1 MLVDSAQN
9 QQHNDAHQKY
19 SKKFGIS
26 FGLHYLCTIIIP
38 TAMKFKEE
46 INESFTMLEAIQE
59 AQRCLHCKVPQ
70 CKKGCPINNDIPDWI
85 HELKKGN
92 LGNAIS
98 IIRAKSNLPAVC
110 GRVCGHEKQCEGACV
125 LGKKDRP
132 VSIGKLERFVADFDS
147 ENELTHEGGVEKSRG
162 KVAVIGAGPSGITV
176 AGDLSRMGFA
186 VEVFEMEQQC
196 GGMLRYGIPEY
207 RLPKEV
213 VAREIRYIE
222 KMGVIIHR
230 NTHVGVEITVDGL
243 FNQGFDAVFIGTGL
257 GKPKS
262 LEIPIYQNG
271 KCISEGENAIK
282 CSDLKRVR
290 LAAHFLRR
298 VELIS
303 EGFMSPDETHVDKGA
318 KVFIVGCGNTAMDA
332 SRTALR
338 VGVESVEVIY
348 NRGIDTMSAL
358 RAEYDDAVKEGVKFN
373 WWSSIE
379 EIHVDDN
386 LDIKEIVLKTAEPD
400 KEPVLRTLPADN
412 VIMAI
417 GATPN
422 TKIVRTTSGLEND
435 ERKFLITREVP
446 YGMTTRKGV
455 FAGGDVANRQATVV
469 HAMQDAKKVA
479 LGIAQY
485 VDAVRL
491 MKAINI

>member
-1 MLVDSAQN
+1 
-9 QQHNDAHQKY
+9 
-19 SKKFGIS
+19 
-26 FGLHYLCTIIIP
+26 
-38 TAMKFKEE
+38 MKFKEE
-46 INESFTMLEAIQE
+46 INESYTMAEAIKE
-59 AQRCLHCKVPQ
+59 AQRCLQCKVPQ
-70 CKKGCPINNDIPDWI
+70 CKKGCPISNDIPDWI

-92 LGNAIS
+92 MGNAIS

-125 LGKKDRP
+125 LGKKGQP
-132 VSIGKLERFVADFDS
+132 VNIGKLERFVADFDS
-147 ENELTHEGGVEKSRG
+147 ENELTHEDVAEKTRG

-176 AGDLSRMGFA
+176 AGDLARIGFA
-186 VEVFEMEQQC
+186 VEMFEMEAQC
-196 GGMLRYGIPEY
+196 GGVLRYGIPEY

-213 VAREIRYIE
+213 VAREIRHIE

-230 NTHVGVEITVDGL
+230 NTHVGVEITVDTL
-243 FNQGFDAVFIGTGL
+243 FEQGFDAIFIGTGL

-271 KCISEGENAIK
+271 RCISDGEGATK
-282 CSDLKRVR
+282 CADLKRIR

-303 EGFMSPDETHVDKGA
+303 EGFMKRDEIPVDEGA
-318 KVFIVGCGNTAMDA
+318 KVYVIGCGNTAMDA

-338 VGVESVEVIY
+338 IGASAVDIIY
-348 NRGIDTMSAL
+348 HRGIDTMSAL
-358 RAEYDDAVKEGVKFN
+358 RAEYDDAVKEGVNFN
-373 WWSSIE
+373 WWSSIT

-386 LDIKEIVLKTAEPD
+386 LDIKEIVLETKEPD
-400 KEPVLRTLPADN
+400 KEPVRKVLPADN
-412 VIMAI
+412 IIMAI

-422 TKIVRTTSGLEND
+422 TKIVRSTSGLEND
-435 ERKFLITREVP
+435 DRKFLITRDVP

-469 HAMQDAKKVA
+469 HAMQDAKLVA
-479 LGIAQY
+479 QGITQY
-485 VDAVRL
+485 VDAVKL
-491 MKAINI
+491 MKIINM

>member
-1 MLVDSAQN
+1 MR
-9 QQHNDAHQKY
+9 
-19 SKKFGIS
+19 
-26 FGLHYLCTIIIP
+26 
-38 TAMKFKEE
+38 FKEE
-46 INESFTMLEAIQE
+46 INESYTMAEAIAE
-59 AQRCLHCKVPQ
+59 AQRCLHCKVPLCQ
-70 CKKGCPINNDIPDWI
+70 KDCPISNDIPDWI

-125 LGKKDRP
+125 LGKKGEAIH
-132 VSIGKLERFVADFDS
+132 IGKLERFVADFDS
-147 ENELTHEGGVEKSRG
+147 ENNLTHEDVSEKTRG

-186 VEVFEMEQQC
+186 VEVFEMEAQC
-196 GGMLRYGIPEY
+196 GGVLRYGIPEY

-243 FNQGFDAVFIGTGL
+243 FSQGFDAIFIGTGL
-257 GKPKS
+257 SKPKS
-262 LEIPIYQNG
+262 LEIPIWQNG
-271 KCISEGENAIK
+271 KCISDGEGAVK
-282 CSDLKRVR
+282 CADLKKIRM
-290 LAAHFLRR
+290 ATHFLRR

-303 EGFMSPDETHVDKGA
+303 EGFMKPEETHVDKGA
-318 KVFIVGCGNTAMDA
+318 KVFVIGCGNTAIDA

-338 VGVESVEVIY
+338 IGASQVDIIY
-348 NRGIDTMSAL
+348 HRGIENMSAL
-358 RAEYDDAVKEGVKFN
+358 HAEYDDAVKEGVHFN
-373 WWSSIE
+373 WWSAIK
-379 EIHVDDN
+379 EIHVDDK
-386 LDIKEIVLKTAEPD
+386 LDIKEIVLETAAPD
-400 KEPVLRTLPADN
+400 KEPVSQVLPADN
-412 VIMAI
+412 IIMAI
-417 GATPN
+417 GATPA

-435 ERKFLITREVP
+435 EHRFLITRDMP

-469 HAMQDAKKVA
+469 HAMQDAKKVV

-491 MKAINI
+491 MAAIK

>member
-1 MLVDSAQN
+1 MLNEV
-9 QQHNDAHQKY
+9 
-19 SKKFGIS
+19 
-26 FGLHYLCTIIIP
+26 
-38 TAMKFKEE
+38 
-46 INESFTMLEAIQE
+46 NESYTMAEAIQE

-70 CKKGCPINNDIPDWI
+70 CKKGCPISNDIPDWI

-110 GRVCGHEKQCEGACV
+110 GRVCGHEKQCEGSCV
-125 LGKKDRP
+125 LGKKGEA
-132 VSIGKLERFVADFDS
+132 VHIGKLERFIADFDS
-147 ENELTHEGGVEKSRG
+147 ENGLTHEDIAEKTRG

-230 NTHVGVEITVDGL
+230 GFHIGVDTTIDDL
-243 FNQGFDAVFIGTGL
+243 FAQGFDAIFIGTGTS
-257 GKPKS
+257 KPKS

-271 KCISEGENAIK
+271 KLMSELK
-282 CSDLKRVR
+282 CADLKRIR
-290 LAAHFLRR
+290 LATHFLRR
-298 VELIS
+298 IELIS
-303 EGFMSPDETHVDKGA
+303 EGFMARNEIPVDEGA
-318 KVFIVGCGNTAMDA
+318 KVWIIGCGNTAMDA
-332 SRTALR
+332 SRSALR
-338 VGVESVEVIY
+338 IGASKVDVIY
-348 NRGIDTMSAL
+348 HKGIDTMSAL
-358 RAEYDDAVKEGVKFN
+358 MAEYDDAVKEGVNFN
-373 WWSSIE
+373 WWSSIK
-379 EIHVDDN
+379 EIHVDDS
-386 LDIKEIVLKTAEPD
+386 LDIKEIVLETREPD
-400 KEPVLRTLPADN
+400 KEPVVQTLPADN
-412 VIMAI
+412 IIMAI
-417 GATPN
+417 GATPH

-435 ERKFLITREVP
+435 EHKYLITRDVP

-455 FAGGDVANRQATVV
+455 FAGGDVVGRQATVV

-479 LGIAQY
+479 EGIAQY
-485 VDAVRL
+485 VDAVKL
-491 MKAINI
+491 MQAINLTD

>member
-1 MLVDSAQN
+1 
-9 QQHNDAHQKY
+9 
-19 SKKFGIS
+19 
-26 FGLHYLCTIIIP
+26 
-38 TAMKFKEE
+38 MKFKEE
-46 INESFTMLEAIQE
+46 INESYTMAEAIKE

-70 CKKGCPINNDIPDWI
+70 CQKGCPISNDIPDWI

-110 GRVCGHEKQCEGACV
+110 GRVCGHEKQCEGSCV
-125 LGKKDRP
+125 LGKKGEP
-132 VSIGKLERFVADFDS
+132 VNIGKLERFIADFDS
-147 ENELTHEGGVEKSRG
+147 ENGLTHEDISEKTRG

-230 NTHVGVEITVDGL
+230 GFHIGVDTTIDDL
-243 FNQGFDAVFIGTGL
+243 FAQGFDAIFIGTGTS
-257 GKPKS
+257 KPKS

-271 KCISEGENAIK
+271 KLMSELK
-282 CSDLKRVR
+282 CADLKRIR
-290 LAAHFLRR
+290 LATHFLRR
-298 VELIS
+298 IELIS
-303 EGFMSPDETHVDKGA
+303 EGFMARNEIPVDEGA
-318 KVFIVGCGNTAMDA
+318 KVWIIGCGNTAMDA
-332 SRTALR
+332 SRSALR
-338 VGVESVEVIY
+338 IGASKVDVIY
-348 NRGIDTMSAL
+348 HKGIDTMSAL
-358 RAEYDDAVKEGVKFN
+358 MAEYDDAVKEGVNFN
-373 WWSSIE
+373 WWSSIK
-379 EIHVDDN
+379 EIHVDDS
-386 LDIKEIVLKTAEPD
+386 LDINEIVLETREPD
-400 KEPVLRTLPADN
+400 KEPVVQTLPADN
-412 VIMAI
+412 IIMAI
-417 GATPN
+417 GATPH

-435 ERKFLITREVP
+435 EHKYLITRDVP

-455 FAGGDVANRQATVV
+455 FAGGDVVGRQATVV

-479 LGIAQY
+479 EGIAQY
-485 VDAVRL
+485 VDAVKL
-491 MKAINI
+491 MQAINL

>member
-1 MLVDSAQN
+1 
-9 QQHNDAHQKY
+9 
-19 SKKFGIS
+19 
-26 FGLHYLCTIIIP
+26 
-38 TAMKFKEE
+38 MKFKEE

-98 IIRAKSNLPAVC
+98 IIRQKSNLPAVC
-110 GRVCGHEKQCEGACV
+110 GRVCGHEKQCEGSCV

-147 ENELTHEGGVEKSRG
+147 ENELTHEAGVEKTRG

-213 VAREIRYIE
+213 VAREIRHIE
-222 KMGVIIHR
+222 AMGVVIHR

-243 FNQGFDAVFIGTGL
+243 FKQGFDAVFIGTGL
-257 GKPKS
+257 SKPKS
-262 LEIPIYQNG
+262 LEIPIYRDG
-271 KCISEGENAIK
+271 KCISEGENAVK
-282 CSDLKRVR
+282 CSDLQRIR
-290 LAAHFLRR
+290 LATHFLRR

-303 EGFMSPDETHVDKGA
+303 EGFMTPEETHVDKGA
-318 KVFIVGCGNTAMDA
+318 RVFIVGCGNTAMDA

-338 VGVESVEVIY
+338 IGATAVDVIY

-358 RAEYDDAVKEGVKFN
+358 RAEYDDAVKEGVNFH
-373 WWSSIE
+373 WWASIE
-379 EIHVDDN
+379 EIHVDDK

-435 ERKFLITREVP
+435 DRNFLITREVP

-479 LGIAQY
+479 QGIAQY

>member
-1 MLVDSAQN
+1 
-9 QQHNDAHQKY
+9 
-19 SKKFGIS
+19 
-26 FGLHYLCTIIIP
+26 
-38 TAMKFKEE
+38 MKFKEE
-46 INESFTMLEAIQE
+46 INESYTMAEAIKE
-59 AQRCLHCKVPQ
+59 AQRCLQCKVPQ
-70 CKKGCPINNDIPDWI
+70 CKKGCPISNDIPDWI

-92 LGNAIS
+92 MGNAIS

-125 LGKKDRP
+125 LGKKGQS
-132 VSIGKLERFVADFDS
+132 VNIGKLERFVADFDS
-147 ENELTHEGGVEKSRG
+147 ENELTHEDVAEKTRG

-176 AGDLSRMGFA
+176 AGDLARIGFA
-186 VEVFEMEQQC
+186 VEMFEMEAQC
-196 GGMLRYGIPEY
+196 GGVLRYGIPEY

-213 VAREIRYIE
+213 VAREIRHIE

-230 NTHVGVEITVDGL
+230 NTHVGVEITVDTL
-243 FNQGFDAVFIGTGL
+243 FEQGFDAIFIGTGL

-271 KCISEGENAIK
+271 RCISDGEGATK
-282 CSDLKRVR
+282 CADLKRIR

-303 EGFMSPDETHVDKGA
+303 EGFMKRDEIPVDEGA
-318 KVFIVGCGNTAMDA
+318 KVYVIGCGNTAMDA

-338 VGVESVEVIY
+338 IGASAVDIIY
-348 NRGIDTMSAL
+348 HRGIDTMSAL
-358 RAEYDDAVKEGVKFN
+358 RAEYDDAVKEGVNFN
-373 WWSSIE
+373 WWSSIT

-386 LDIKEIVLKTAEPD
+386 LDIKEIVLETKEPD
-400 KEPVLRTLPADN
+400 KEPVRKVLPADN
-412 VIMAI
+412 IIMAI

-422 TKIVRTTSGLEND
+422 TKIVRSTSGLEND
-435 ERKFLITREVP
+435 DRKFLITRDVP

-469 HAMQDAKKVA
+469 HAMQDAKLVA
-479 LGIAQY
+479 QGITQY
-485 VDAVRL
+485 VDAVKL
-491 MKAINI
+491 MKIINM

>member
-1 MLVDSAQN
+1 
-9 QQHNDAHQKY
+9 
-19 SKKFGIS
+19 
-26 FGLHYLCTIIIP
+26 
-38 TAMKFKEE
+38 MKFKEE
-46 INESFTMLEAIQE
+46 INESYTMAEAIQE

-70 CKKGCPINNDIPDWI
+70 CKKGCPISNDIPDWI

-110 GRVCGHEKQCEGACV
+110 GRVCGHEKQCEGSCV
-125 LGKKDRP
+125 LGKKGEA
-132 VSIGKLERFVADFDS
+132 VHIGKLERFIADFDS
-147 ENELTHEGGVEKSRG
+147 ENELTHEDITEKTRG

-186 VEVFEMEQQC
+186 VEMFEMETQC

-222 KMGVIIHR
+222 KMGVVIHR

-243 FNQGFDAVFIGTGL
+243 FSQGFDAVFIGTGMS
-257 GKPKS
+257 KPKS

-271 KCISEGENAIK
+271 KCISAK
-282 CSDLKRVR
+282 CADLKRIR
-290 LAAHFLRR
+290 LATHFLRR

-303 EGFMSPDETHVDKGA
+303 EGFMDRKEIPVDEGA
-318 KVFIVGCGNTAMDA
+318 KVWVIGCGNTAMDA

-338 VGVESVEVIY
+338 IGASSVEVIY
-348 NRGIDTMSAL
+348 NKGIDTMAAL
-358 RAEYDDAVKEGVKFN
+358 RAEYDDAVKEGVHFN
-373 WWSSIE
+373 WWSAIT

-386 LDIKEIVLKTAEPD
+386 LDIKEIVLETAEPD
-400 KEPVLRTLPADN
+400 KEPVVQTLPADN
-412 VIMAI
+412 IIMAI
-417 GATPN
+417 GATPH

-435 ERKFLITREVP
+435 EHKFLITRDVP

-455 FAGGDVANRQATVV
+455 FAGGDVVGRQATVV

-479 LGIAQY
+479 EGIAQY
-485 VDAVRL
+485 VDAIKL
-491 MKAINI
+491 MEAINL

>member
-1 MLVDSAQN
+1 
-9 QQHNDAHQKY
+9 
-19 SKKFGIS
+19 
-26 FGLHYLCTIIIP
+26 
-38 TAMKFKEE
+38 MKFKEE
-46 INESFTMLEAIQE
+46 INESYTMAEAIKE

-70 CKKGCPINNDIPDWI
+70 CQKGCPISNDIPDWI

-92 LGNAIS
+92 MGNAIS

-125 LGKKDRP
+125 LGKKGQP
-132 VSIGKLERFVADFDS
+132 VNIGKLERFVADFDS
-147 ENELTHEGGVEKSRG
+147 EFQLTHENVSEKTRG

-176 AGDLSRMGFA
+176 AGDLSREGFA
-186 VEVFEMEQQC
+186 VEIFEMEAQC
-196 GGMLRYGIPEY
+196 GGVLRYGIPEY

-230 NTHVGVEITVDGL
+230 NTHVGVEITVDTL
-243 FNQGFDAVFIGTGL
+243 FAQGFDAIFIGTGL

-262 LEIPIYQNG
+262 LEIPVYQNG
-271 KCISEGENAIK
+271 RCISEGEGGTK
-282 CSDLKRVR
+282 CADLKRIR

-303 EGFMSPDETHVDKGA
+303 EGFMKRDEIPVDDGA
-318 KVFIVGCGNTAMDA
+318 KVYVIGCGNTAMDA

-338 VGVESVEVIY
+338 IGASAVDIIY
-348 NRGIDTMSAL
+348 HRGIDTMSAL
-358 RAEYDDAVKEGVKFN
+358 RAEYDDAVKEGVHFN
-373 WWSSIE
+373 WWSAIT

-386 LDIKEIVLKTAEPD
+386 LDIKEIVLETNEPD
-400 KEPVLRTLPADN
+400 KEPVRRVLPADN
-412 VIMAI
+412 IIMAI

-422 TKIVRTTSGLEND
+422 TKIVRSTSGLEND
-435 ERKFLITREVP
+435 DRKFLITRDVP

-469 HAMQDAKKVA
+469 HAMQDAKLVA
-479 LGIAQY
+479 QGITQY
-485 VDAVRL
+485 VDAVKL
-491 MKAINI
+491 MKLINM